1 MADATVA
8 TTDQNIKIPDAVR
21 ENFPDLIPQIM
32 ASPSMDDDERNYW
45 FSVLPIMSPDQIA
58 ELRDILASEQKKQAR
73 ENPSD
78 EAENIDLAAV
88 ERERAARREK
98 RRQEELAAQ
107 SEAHEEAE
115 ELLEEL
121 NNL

>member
-121 NNL
+121 DRL